1 MAGEDAD
8 AGEAESDAGRAD
20 GSGFGDGH
28 VVARAD
34 ELADGDRL
42 VAQVRGREVAV
53 FRHDGEFYAYLNW
66 CFHQGGPCCEGVLS
80 GTAFATYDRDTG
92 ENDLRWDR
100 EGEILNC
107 PWHGWEYDL
116 LTGECLSRKGF
127 TLPSYPVE
135 VRDGDVVVAL

>member
-1 MAGEDAD
+1 MAGDDAD
-8 AGEAESDAGRAD
+8 SRDATQGTD
-20 GSGFGDGH
+20 VGDGH
-28 VVARAD
+28 VVASVD

-42 VAQVRGREVAV
+42 VAQLEGREVAV

-80 GTAFATYDRDTG
+80 GTAFATYDRGTG
-92 ENDLRWDR
+92 ETDLRWDR

-116 LTGECLSRKGF
+116 LTGECLSRKGAS
-127 TLPSYPVE
+127 LPAYPVE
-135 VRDGDVVVAL
+135 VRDGDVVVTM